1 MEKDAIEDAAQKM
14 LKNNV
19 AIFKTKQIV
28 DALKEEQDLEVGRQ
42 KVAKSLR
49 KDLHFGYRVVKTV
62 PIQSNNERCLVLR
75 QQYAL

>member
-1 MEKDAIEDAAQKM
+1 MDAI
-14 LKNNV
+14 
-19 AIFKTKQIV
+19 
-28 DALKEEQDLEVGRQ
+28 KEEQDLEVGRQ

-62 PIQSNNERCLVLR
+62 PIQSNSERCLVLR